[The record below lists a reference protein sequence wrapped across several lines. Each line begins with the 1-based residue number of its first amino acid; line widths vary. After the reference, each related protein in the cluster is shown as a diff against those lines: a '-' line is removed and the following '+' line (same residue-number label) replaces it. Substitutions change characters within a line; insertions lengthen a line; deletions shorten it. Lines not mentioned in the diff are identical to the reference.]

1 MFKFLLTQIYHNT
14 SLIKITI
21 LVPLLYMH
29 GGYFSFSILTTLQRF
44 SLNLK
49 TKMHKNVRE
58 KEIDLPHDE
67 NYQY

>member
-1 MFKFLLTQIYHNT
+1 
-14 SLIKITI
+14 
-21 LVPLLYMH
+21 MH